1 MTMHATRRT
10 FITILG
16 LMLAISIIPVSYP
29 PSVTGFDPPPRA
41 NASELV
47 VDADGGGEYLTIQT
61 AIDNASAGD
70 IIRVHEGTYREN
82 VVIHIPLTLTGS
94 GSGVTVIDGGSNG
107 HVVRITADNVSIR
120 GFTVMNSGML
130 GKNSGVVVEGGN
142 TQVENCSFEKSRNSI
157 LLHNSHGN
165 LIANNTCNSVNGD
178 GMRLHN
184 SSDNRII
191 NNVVTARNY
200 TRIEK
205 KSVLYEAAL
214 GGTPADQEFM
224 YMAYPFSS
232 SATQTYEN
240 NMTVLD
246 TTSVKNDKAGY
257 FNDPDSMPEFNMTR
271 GFSASFTLRIMNET
285 HAGTDRDGDGIDDR
299 AGFNIIVI
307 SSELVGVELAF
318 WENEIWV
325 QEEGD
330 DMPPNGD
337 LFTHAEGVF
346 FDTTAGMVNYSLAF
360 RYDNYT
366 LAADNSPILT
376 GRVRDYTAFSGLMDP
391 YETANLFFIG
401 DDTSSASA
409 RAGLSH
415 ASITVNVTVPNPDPD
430 PNYDHGLYLHS
441 SDNNIIRNNTCAN
454 NSGTGIYLS
463 DSSNNIFHLNVLHN
477 NTGAGLRI
485 SDTDSDEN
493 IVYHNT
499 FTDNNAAG
507 IQGSDNGEDNVW
519 DDGAQGNYWSDHGS
533 RYPGSVSDGTIWN
546 TPYGMEGTAGSADR
560 YPLVR
565 PGEPEFTDATPPTI
579 TADNSF
585 ISGTTGDPYEF
596 NISAWDDT
604 GVLSVKVN
612 YSHGLLK
619 GNLTLAGNND
629 HWSGSITL
637 DDSVDDLN
645 YSIYIN
651 DTVGNLCSSEPKFIV
666 VTDNDPPA
674 FIDHSRNNGTT
685 GDIFEF
691 NISALDNIGV
701 ETVQVNWSHGGRVD
715 NLTLKEIGGRWYGKI
730 GITNNTSDLTYW
742 VNVTDNSG
750 NLFIST
756 PYNISVL
763 DNDAPVAAAGPDQVA
778 YLYEKIVISGENSSD
793 NIGIVNFTWSLVT
806 PEGPLYL
813 HGPKLDISFNYFG
826 FFPITLSVR
835 DSAGNHG
842 EDVINITVL
851 PSGSCV
857 DDDDDDDECDNTSVD
872 DNGTD
877 DDTPGDDEEPEDD
890 DTDDDVGPGDPTRTG
905 SGDENFFSSKEGIG
919 IVIGAVLLV
928 LLMMIF
934 IQRRRDS
941 RAKTDVIELEGE
953 VEENFI
959 DADMEIHEDE
969 VERMNED
976 DTKDE

>member
-1 MTMHATRRT
+1 MLFKNKKSSLELSIRTIVVVVLAMTLLGLGLGFIRSMFENLGETTFSVQDQIKQQILEDLRT
-10 FITILG
+10 GDKKLSFPTSEIKIGKQASKILAVGVKNTEEISDDFYIWLYVVSGGGNEEQVTSTILKPN
-16 LMLAISIIPVSYP
+16 L
-29 PSVTGFDPPPRA
+29 
-41 NASELV
+41 
-47 VDADGGGEYLTIQT
+47 
-61 AIDNASAGD
+61 
-70 IIRVHEGTYREN
+70 GT
-82 VVIHIPLTLTGS
+82 
-94 GSGVTVIDGGSNG
+94 
-107 HVVRITADNVSIR
+107 
-120 GFTVMNSGML
+120 F
-130 GKNSGVVVEGGN
+130 
-142 TQVENCSFEKSRNSI
+142 
-157 LLHNSHGN
+157 
-165 LIANNTCNSVNGD
+165 
-178 GMRLHN
+178 
-184 SSDNRII
+184 
-191 NNVVTARNY
+191 
-200 TRIEK
+200 
-205 KSVLYEAAL
+205 
-214 GGTPADQEFM
+214 
-224 YMAYPFSS
+224 
-232 SATQTYEN
+232 
-240 NMTVLD
+240 
-246 TTSVKNDKAGY
+246 
-257 FNDPDSMPEFNMTR
+257 
-271 GFSASFTLRIMNET
+271 
-285 HAGTDRDGDGIDDR
+285 
-299 AGFNIIVI
+299 
-307 SSELVGVELAF
+307 
-318 WENEIWV
+318 
-325 QEEGD
+325 
-330 DMPPNGD
+330 
-337 LFTHAEGVF
+337 
-346 FDTTAGMVNYSLAF
+346 
-360 RYDNYT
+360 
-366 LAADNSPILT
+366 
-376 GRVRDYTAFSGLMDP
+376 
-391 YETANLFFIG
+391 
-401 DDTSSASA
+401 
-409 RAGLSH
+409 
-415 ASITVNVTVPNPDPD
+415 
-430 PNYDHGLYLHS
+430 
-441 SDNNIIRNNTCAN
+441 
-454 NSGTGIYLS
+454 
-463 DSSNNIFHLNVLHN
+463 
-477 NTGAGLRI
+477 
-485 SDTDSDEN
+485 
-493 IVYHNT
+493 
-499 FTDNNAAG
+499 
-507 IQGSDNGEDNVW
+507 VW